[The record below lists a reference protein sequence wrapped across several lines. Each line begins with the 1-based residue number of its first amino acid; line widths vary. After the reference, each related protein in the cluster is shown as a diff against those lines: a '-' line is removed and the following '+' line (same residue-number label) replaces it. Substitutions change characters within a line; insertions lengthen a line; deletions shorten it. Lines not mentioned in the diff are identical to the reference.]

1 MPAFSTVGTFFEV
14 KDEEWMSSSEYFD
27 KAEIVKVMKDVAL
40 DVNAGWL
47 VRVDAVKVINQF
59 EPSAVSEVK
68 SAIQAK
74 ESNSKTDLIINA
86 INKL

>member
-1 MPAFSTVGTFFEV
+1 M
-14 KDEEWMSSSEYFD
+14 M
-27 KAEIVKVMKDVAL
+27 DVAL